1 MSDPTGATLYYAETA
16 PSESGLVMGLWFDE
30 NGNEKTAF
38 ETLFA
43 ASSGR
48 RRAEKQLPAA
58 YDARQ
63 DGLLTPVKLQVGNT
77 CWAFASIACM
87 EANAIKKGLST
98 ADSIDLSEGHLVWH
112 GRNAYVSGETDP
124 RNDGLAADSAEQ
136 AVNAGGNASY
146 VAQAVQNFMGPA
158 NECDYPVDMTSAS
171 TLAQSLKE
179 TMTFSDRFARAYD
192 FTALHR
198 IVADEMNIKKAVLT
212 YGAAEQYFYT
222 ENQYYTNRVP
232 ATQADK
238 AIPATYYYPNDVET
252 AKINHAVVIVG
263 WDDTFSKD
271 NFTGLAKPESDGA
284 WLCRNSWS
292 TAFGN
297 DGYFWMSYENHGCYG
312 AVNAYEIEA
321 KDETRT
327 VQYYDGFGSH
337 STIDATAA
345 GNIFVA
351 QGDAYLRAVS
361 FGAPLESYTFSVYT
375 GLSATAVPDGG
386 TCVYT
391 QSGNAYGKSVI
402 ALEGKVPLSAG
413 ERYSVVFRELTSVPI
428 EGFSEKSGNNNYQFT
443 SAAGTSYYYNT
454 RWLDGFETKRNNVC
468 IRAFEKTQGAPFTVT
483 FACPS
488 GGFETAVTTTENT
501 VALPVAPEGYTYV
514 FTCNGAAFDGS
525 GVTQDITVRTHC
537 YPTAGKAA
545 ADDPCRVEYRCIY
558 CGEEQQPSV
567 QVHTMEAH
575 TVSPCETSPGY
586 TLHTCVHGD
595 YGTLSD
601 VTLLDGAI
609 GGAAGETLAWQLFD
623 GTLSIGG
630 IGALPQYT
638 ASSPAPWHT
647 AQAIVLTN
655 RIVIGEGITALGA
668 QAISD
673 FAALKEISLP
683 ASLQNV
689 SDTSFGCGSLTA
701 LRSVTVA
708 AGNPTFK
715 GENGVLLSADGS
727 KLWLYP
733 AAKEGAVVRV
743 PETVTAFAAYSFS
756 GNQQVQFLDLSVCGA
771 AELPRYFCSGAAV
784 LQHVNLPKTLTKMGL
799 RAFYNPDGVLPNIF
813 ITQMVTMPAGDV
825 FGNCPKIYVDKSSS
839 SARNYAATYNNS
851 NYYLLTGHAH
861 AYTQETLTFAAA
873 CDVPAYEVKTCQCGN
888 FSFTQT
894 AAPGHNFG
902 AWTSVSAQE
911 HRRICANDAA
921 HVETAAHSWN
931 TGTVTVKP
939 TCTQTGEKTFTCTV
953 CGATKTEA
961 LDALEHHF
969 GAWEPVDENE
979 HRRVCAND
987 AAHVETAAHSWN
999 TGAVTVKPTCTAKGE
1014 KTFTCTVCGATK
1026 TEPLDALEHHFGAWV
1041 PFDENEHRR
1050 VCTNDAAHVET
1061 AAHSWNAGTVTV
1073 KPTCTETGEKTF
1085 TCTVCGATKTEPV
1098 DALEH
1103 HFGAWEPFD
1112 ENEHRRVCA
1121 NDAAH
1126 VETAAHT
1133 WNAGT
1138 VTVKPTCTARGEKTF
1153 SCTVCGATK
1162 TEAVAALGHTSP
1174 DGGGNC
1180 TRCGAHL
1187 KDVTDPNACAYCGEV
1202 HSGLFGWL
1210 VGLIHSLLFRL
1221 FGSK

>member
-1 MSDPTGATLYYAETA
+1 MKKRVCLVLLCCVLLLCTLPIAFAAEKTAPALPEGFAFTGKTMTDTDGAVLYYAETA
-16 PSESGLVMGLWFDE
+16 PSENGLVMGLWFDE

-38 ETLFA
+38 ESFPS

-58 YDARQ
+58 YDARN

-98 ADSIDLSEGHLVWH
+98 ADSIDLSEAHLVWH

-124 RNDGLAADSAEQ
+124 RNDGLAADSAEK
-136 AVNAGGNASY
+136 AVSAGGNATY

-158 NECDYPVDMTSAS
+158 NESDYPVDMTNAQ
-171 TLAQSLKE
+171 TLAQSLE
-179 TMTFSDRFARAYD
+179 ATMTFSDRFSRAYD
-192 FTALHR
+192 FAALHR
-198 IVADEMNIKKAVLT
+198 IVADETNIKKAVLT
-212 YGAAEQYFYT
+212 YGSAEQYFYT

-238 AIPATYYYPNDVET
+238 AIPATYYYPNDIET
-252 AKINHAVVIVG
+252 SQINHAVVIVG

-271 NFTGLAKPESDGA
+271 NFTGPAKPEHDGA

-312 AVNAYEIEA
+312 AVNTYEIEA
-321 KDETRT
+321 KDETLT
-327 VQYYDGFGSH
+327 VQYYDGFGSR
-337 STIDATAA
+337 STIEASAA

-351 QGDAYLRAVS
+351 SGNTYLRAVS
-361 FGAPLESYTFSVYT
+361 LGAPVESYRFFVYT

-402 ALEGKVPLSAG
+402 ALEGKVPLSTG
-413 ERYSVVFRELTSVPI
+413 ERYSVVFRDLTAAPI

-443 SAAGTSYYYNT
+443 STAGTSYYYNT

-468 IRAFEKTQGAPFTVT
+468 IRAFEKAQGAPFTVT

-488 GGFETAVTTTENT
+488 GRFETTVTTTEST
-501 VALPVAPEGYTYV
+501 VALPAAPEGYTYV

-567 QVHTMEAH
+567 MVHTMETR
-575 TVSPCETSPGY
+575 TVLPCETSPGY
-586 TLHTCVHGD
+586 TLHSCVHCD
-595 YGTLSD
+595 YGSISD

-630 IGALPQYT
+630 VGALPQFT
-638 ASSPAPWHT
+638 SAAPAPWHT
-647 AQAIVLTN
+647 AQTLAQTN
-655 RIVIGEGITALGA
+655 RLVIGEGITGLGA
-668 QAISD
+668 QAIAD
-673 FAALKEISLP
+673 FSALQEISLP
-683 ASLQNV
+683 ASLQTV

-708 AGNPTFK
+708 ADNAAFK
-715 GENGVLLSADGS
+715 GENGVLFSADGS

-733 AAKEGAVVRV
+733 AAKQGAVVRV
-743 PETVTAFAAYSFS
+743 PETVTAFASYSFS

-771 AELPRYFCSGAAV
+771 TELPRYFCSGAAA
-784 LQHVNLPKTLTKMGL
+784 LQHVNLPKTLTQMGL
-799 RAFYNPDGVLPNIF
+799 RAFYNPDGVLSNIF
-813 ITQMVTMPAGDV
+813 ITQKVTMPAGDV
-825 FGNCPKIYVDKSSS
+825 FGNFPKIYVDKSSS
-839 SARNYAATYNNS
+839 SARNYAVTYNNS
-851 NYYLLTGHAH
+851 NFFLLTNHVH
-861 AYTQETLTFAAA
+861 AYTQETQTFAAA
-873 CDVPAYEVKTCQCGN
+873 CDVPAYEVKLCQCGN

-894 AAPGHNFG
+894 PAPGHDFG
-902 AWTSVSAQE
+902 VWTSISAQE
-911 HRRICANDAA
+911 HRRVCANDET
-921 HVETAAHSWN
+921 HVETAAHTWN
-931 TGTVTVKP
+931 DGTVTTAP
-939 TCTQTGEKTFTCTV
+939 TCTANGEKTFTCTACGATKTEPVDALDHAFGVWEPFSETEHRRVCANDETHVELAAHTWNDGTVTTAPTCTANGEKTFTCTV
-953 CGATKTEA
+953 CGATRTEPVDA
-961 LDALEHHF
+961 LDHAF
-969 GAWEPVDENE
+969 GAWEPFSETE

-987 AAHVETAAHSWN
+987 ETHVETAAHAWN
-999 TGAVTVKPTCTAKGE
+999 TGTVTTTPTCTAKGE
-1014 KTFTCTVCGATK
+1014 KTFTCTVCGGVK
-1026 TEPLDALEHHFGAWV
+1026 TE
-1041 PFDENEHRR
+1041 
-1050 VCTNDAAHVET
+1050 
-1061 AAHSWNAGTVTV
+1061 S
-1073 KPTCTETGEKTF
+1073 
-1085 TCTVCGATKTEPV
+1085 
-1098 DALEH
+1098 
-1103 HFGAWEPFD
+1103 
-1112 ENEHRRVCA
+1112 
-1121 NDAAH
+1121 
-1126 VETAAHT
+1126 
-1133 WNAGT
+1133 
-1138 VTVKPTCTARGEKTF
+1138 
-1153 SCTVCGATK
+1153 
-1162 TEAVAALGHTSP
+1162 VAALGHTSP
-1174 DGGGNC
+1174 DKGGNC
-1180 TRCGAHL
+1180 TRCGTHL